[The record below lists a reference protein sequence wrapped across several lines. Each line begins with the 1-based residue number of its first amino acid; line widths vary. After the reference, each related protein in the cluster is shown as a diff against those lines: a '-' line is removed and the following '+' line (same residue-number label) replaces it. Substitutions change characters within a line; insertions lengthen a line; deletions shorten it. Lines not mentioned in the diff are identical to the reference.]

1 MRFETGDRVVVRPY
15 EEMADEYGVDYY
27 GDIFGGT
34 MPYMFNKRMKI
45 YCGEAG
51 VITGFYNHDVIINFD
66 NPDLNGSHWSFCKEM
81 LELEN
86 ISDDVY
92 DVHDESS
99 LISFLRGEY
108 E

>member
-1 MRFETGDRVVVRPY
+1 MRFKTGDRVVVRPY
-15 EEMADEYGVDYY
+15 EEMAEEYGTDSSGFVLA
-27 GDIFGGT
+27 GI
-34 MPYMFNKRMKI
+34 MPYVFNPKMKI

-51 VITGFYNHDVIINFD
+51 VITSFDDHDVIINFD

-86 ISDDVY
+86 ISDDMY
-92 DVHDESS
+92 VHDESS